1 MTTKYETAR
10 KICGSICNGSAAIV
24 LAVALALLAVESAH
38 AQRRLGFP
46 NPDPGGP
53 VYARVET
60 PFLVHTRQ
68 VAAILFYRDPA
79 CVPETFNLLDNVDLE
94 GFPNNPRAFRCPLT
108 VDGFQLW
115 TSYPFPGPPNQVFT
129 RGTGAVP
136 VWFVAWPELEAALA
150 DNRLTIGE
158 LRSMRSLQ
166 IGHAIRFDETLLLTQ
181 QAQTLAINMVAS
193 GDLLDGR
200 PFEFEFGARS
210 GRLLEIQ
217 IKLGSDDR
225 SPRWPA
231 WSNQQ

>member
-1 MTTKYETAR
+1 MTWQPETTR
-10 KICGSICNGSAAIV
+10 RICRHRSTAIV
-24 LAVALALLAVESAH
+24 AAALALLTVEGAH
-38 AQRRLGFP
+38 AQKRLGFP

-53 VYARVET
+53 VYARVER
-60 PFLVHTRQ
+60 PFLIHTRQ
-68 VAAILFYRDPA
+68 LAAILFYRDPA
-79 CVPETFNLLDNVDLE
+79 CVPEAFNLLDNVDLE

-108 VDGFQLW
+108 IDGFQLW
-115 TSYPFPGPPNQVFT
+115 TTYPLTGPPNQVFT

-181 QAQTLAINMVAS
+181 TAQTFAINMVAS

-200 PFEFEFGARS
+200 PFEFKFGARN
-210 GRLLEIQ
+210 GRLKEIQ
-217 IKLGSDDR
+217 IKVGSDDHG
-225 SPRWPA
+225 PRW
-231 WSNQQ
+231 SGSSDQQ